1 MTRVINIHNF
11 KGGVGVDNIPT
22 LMRETSPIFFN
33 FDSYLCLTPAF
44 TKGVSGEKR

>member
-1 MTRVINIHNF
+1 MMAKVITIHNF
-11 KGGVGVDNIPT
+11 KGGVDNIPT